1 MIRVLLLSALTIL
14 LSLNTQAQ
22 TVDTNFVDGVV
33 YLKVLDASS
42 VDPTSGTVTAL
53 IPIIATY
60 GIDSIIQ
67 PFPGLNTTLD
77 KTYRVHF
84 RNIGLINNLIA
95 ALAALPFVEFAEKAP
110 LYRTG
115 YVAPN
120 DMDAQQNYLNK
131 IYAEAAWD
139 ISTGSQSI
147 VVAIVDNAV
156 RTDHEDLVSSMWQ
169 NPSPNSGLLDMY
181 PNDVLGWDVS
191 DNDNDPSPPAIT
203 SGKETFFHGTH
214 CAGIAG
220 ATTNNGKGVASIGYG
235 VRIMGVKCAPNS
247 GSGNTLPDNYDG
259 VYYAIQANADVISM
273 SFGGSSGNFETGQN
287 LMNAAYVK
295 GIVLVASAGN
305 NGAEQIYYPAAYDH
319 VIAVGST
326 DSDDGK
332 SSFSNYGSHLDV
344 MAPGRSIYSLKA
356 ETSSSYGN
364 ASGTSMSAPL
374 VAGLCA
380 LMLSNDPSLTPDQ
393 LETQLKNSCDDISSD
408 NPGLSGKIGAGR
420 INAVVAL
427 GGSTPTVGINDV
439 DPERQMLFSF
449 NRYTKSLVLSGP
461 MNTNDELELVD
472 MSGRVVYRKTITTT
486 AAQIRI
492 TDLPELNSGIYIV
505 TLYGSAGKFQSK
517 ISY

>member
-1 MIRVLLLSALTIL
+1 M
-14 LSLNTQAQ
+14 NTQAQ
-22 TVDTNFVDGVV
+22 TVDTNFVDGIV

-42 VDPTSGTVTAL
+42 VDPTSGTVAAL
-53 IPIIATY
+53 IPITATY
-60 GIDSIIQ
+60 AIDSIIQ

-77 KTYRVHF
+77 KTYRVYF
-84 RNIGLINNLIA
+84 SNINLIDNLIT

-120 DMDAQQNYLNK
+120 DIDAQQHYLSK

-139 ISTGSQSI
+139 ISTGSQSV

-156 RTDHEDLVSSMWQ
+156 RIDHEDLTASMWQ
-169 NPSPNSGLLDMY
+169 NPTPTSGLLDMY
-181 PNDVLGWDVS
+181 PNDVSGWDVS
-191 DNDNDPSPPAIT
+191 DNDNNPSPPAIT
-203 SGKETFFHGTH
+203 SSNEAFFHGTH
-214 CAGIAG
+214 CAGLAG
-220 ATTNNGKGVASIGYG
+220 ATTNNGKGIASISYG

-247 GSGNTLPDNYDG
+247 GSGNTLPDSYDG

-295 GIVLVASAGN
+295 GIVLVASSGN
-305 NGAEQIYYPAAYDH
+305 NGQELTYYPAAYDH

-326 DSDDGK
+326 DGDDGI
-332 SSFSNYGSHLDV
+332 SDFSNYGTHLDV
-344 MAPGRSIYSLKA
+344 MAPGRNIYSLKA
-356 ETSSSYGN
+356 ETTSSYGN
-364 ASGTSMSAPL
+364 ASGTSMSTPL

-393 LETQLKNSCDDISSD
+393 IETQLKNSCDDISSV

-427 GGSTPTVGINDV
+427 GGSTPTVGIEDMDTEEQV
-439 DPERQMLFSF
+439 VFSF

-461 MNTNDELELVD
+461 LNNNDKLELVD
-472 MSGRVVYRKTITTT
+472 MSGRVVYSHTITSAGTQT
-486 AAQIRI
+486 KI
-492 TDLPELNSGIYIV
+492 TDLPELNRGIYIV
-505 TLYGSAGKFQSK
+505 TLYGSVGKFQSK